1 MKKGYKIFLIHFV
14 IMSIIY
20 WGVNIY
26 GEFEKQY
33 NPIGDE
39 LILVSLILLQTII
52 TFLIGLYFIFKSN
65 GESTDYKNIGLN
77 ILAIVIS
84 FIVYLEGE
92 QLWIWIHTP
101 ITKR

>member
-1 MKKGYKIFLIHFV
+1 MKQFFKIFLIHFV

-20 WGVNIY
+20 WSVNIY

-65 GESTDYKNIGLN
+65 GESTDFKNLGLN

-92 QLWIWIHTP
+92 QLWLWVYTFYS
-101 ITKR
+101 KK

>member
-1 MKKGYKIFLIHFV
+1 MEKVYKIFLIHFV

-39 LILVSLILLQTII
+39 LILVSFIILQTII
-52 TFLIGLYFIFKSN
+52 TFLIGFYFIFKSN
-65 GESTDYKNIGLN
+65 GESIDFKNLGLN
-77 ILAIVIS
+77 IFAIVIS
-84 FIVYLEGE
+84 FVVYLEGE
-92 QLWIWIHTP
+92 QLWRWIHKP
-101 ITKR
+101 ISKG

>member
-1 MKKGYKIFLIHFV
+1 
-14 IMSIIY
+14 MSFIY
-20 WGVNIY
+20 WSVNIY

-65 GESTDYKNIGLN
+65 GESIDFKNLGLN

-92 QLWIWIHTP
+92 QLWLWIHTFYSK
-101 ITKR
+101 T